1 MLVVAL
7 QNLVAYSVNM
17 LDNIMLGSYSQNALS
32 GAATVN
38 QIFFIVNQLALSIGN
53 ALVAICSQYWGKQE
67 TEEIRKL
74 TGAALALSILI
85 AAVVVTAC
93 TCMPERLL
101 GIFTTSPEI
110 IAEGKAYL
118 GLLKWTFLLFMISNL
133 LIAML
138 RSVEVVKISFV
149 ISVVSLIT
157 NGCINYTL
165 IFGHFGFP
173 EMGIKGAA
181 VGTLTAR
188 MLELLIIVVYV
199 WKIDTKV
206 RLFDVNLIRIIF
218 APENRKIWRAF
229 LKVAFPIMCSGM
241 IWAISVPMQTA
252 ILGHLSAD
260 AIAAN
265 SVSSTFF
272 QYLKVIVIAIS
283 SASAVVIGKDIGE
296 GDIERVKSDGRTLS
310 VLDLLIGDPRWL
322 YHPICV
328 IGNLIA
334 VLEKVIRKIFPK
346 NHGGELTGGFLIVV
360 LVCLFSGG
368 VPLLVLYYLYRYLP
382 VAGFVLEVFWCYQL
396 LATRSL
402 KDESMKVYDR
412 LKNGTLDEARYA
424 VSMIVGRDTRE
435 LTETGVTKAAVETVA
450 ENASDG
456 VIAPMLYMAIGGVP
470 LMFLYK
476 GINTMDSMLG
486 YKNDKY
492 LYFGRIAAKLDD
504 VANYIPARI
513 SGWLMVA
520 GTVFTGMDTKNAAK
534 IYKRDR
540 RNHASPNSAQTEA
553 AMAGALDVQLAG
565 NAYYFGKLYEKPTI
579 GDPIRP
585 VEPEDIKRANRL
597 MYAAS
602 ILGVVVFGMLSA
614 GIRFGLLR

>member
-1 MLVVAL
+1 MKTARTTFFTRDKNFYKTFFRLMLVVAL

-67 TEEIRKL
+67 TGAIRKM
-74 TGAALALSILI
+74 TGVALALSVLI
-85 AAVVVTAC
+85 GAIVVTAC
-93 TCMPERLL
+93 TCIPEQLL
-101 GIFTTSPEI
+101 RIFTTSPEI

-138 RSVEVVKISFV
+138 RSVETVKISFV

-173 EMGIKGAA
+173 EMGIQGAA

-188 MLELLIIVVYV
+188 ILELLIIVVYI

-206 RLFDVNLIRIIF
+206 RLFDINLFRTIF
-218 APENRKIWRAF
+218 LPENRKIWGAF
-229 LKVAFPIMCSGM
+229 FKVAFPIMCSGM

-296 GDIERVKSDGRTLS
+296 GDIERVKSEIVD
-310 VLDLLIGDPRWL
+310 
-322 YHPICV
+322 
-328 IGNLIA
+328 N
-334 VLEKVIRKIFPK
+334 K
-346 NHGGELTGGFLIVV
+346 NN
-360 LVCLFSGG
+360 
-368 VPLLVLYYLYRYLP
+368 
-382 VAGFVLEVFWCYQL
+382 
-396 LATRSL
+396 
-402 KDESMKVYDR
+402 K
-412 LKNGTLDEARYA
+412 
-424 VSMIVGRDTRE
+424 
-435 LTETGVTKAAVETVA
+435 ETVKKA
-450 ENASDG
+450 KTDPIINMPIIILTNENTAS
-456 VIAPMLYMAIGGVP
+456 
-470 LMFLYK
+470 
-476 GINTMDSMLG
+476 
-486 YKNDKY
+486 
-492 LYFGRIAAKLDD
+492 
-504 VANYIPARI
+504 
-513 SGWLMVA
+513 
-520 GTVFTGMDTKNAAK
+520 
-534 IYKRDR
+534 
-540 RNHASPNSAQTEA
+540 ASEIL
-553 AMAGALDVQLAG
+553 AGALKDLGKAKTVGTTTYGKGVIQQILKLSDGSGLKVTIEEYQTPNRNKIHKIGIAPDEEVKLPDSVTNVLNVTESEDTQLQKAI
-565 NAYYFGKLYEKPTI
+565 E
-579 GDPIRP
+579 
-585 VEPEDIKRANRL
+585 
-597 MYAAS
+597 
-602 ILGVVVFGMLSA
+602 MLK
-614 GIRFGLLR
+614 

>member
-1 MLVVAL
+1 MKTTRTTFFTRDKKFYKTFFRLMLVVAL

-67 TEEIRKL
+67 TGAIRKM
-74 TGAALALSILI
+74 TGVALALSVLI
-85 AAVVVTAC
+85 GQ
-93 TCMPERLL
+93 LL
-101 GIFTTSPEI
+101 RIFTTSPEI
-110 IAEGKAYL
+110 VAEGKAYL

-138 RSVEVVKISFV
+138 RSVETVKISFV

-173 EMGIKGAA
+173 EMGIQGAA

-188 MLELLIIVVYV
+188 MLELLIIVVYI

-206 RLFDVNLIRIIF
+206 RLFDINLFRTIF
-218 APENRKIWRAF
+218 LPENRKIWGAF
-229 LKVAFPIMCSGM
+229 FKVAFPIMCSGM

-310 VLDLLIGDPRWL
+310 VIDVLIGIVLASLLFVLRGPLLSMYKLTDTA
-322 YHPICV
+322 
-328 IGNLIA
+328 A
-334 VLEKVIRKIFPK
+334 VLANHFIMIMSVVMVGMSYQMPVSVGVIQ
-346 NHGGELTGGFLIVV
+346 GGGDTRFSMYMNMISTWGIVMPLSFLAAFVWK
-360 LVCLFSGG
+360 
-368 VPLLVLYYLYRYLP
+368 LP
-382 VAGFVLEVFWCYQL
+382 VELVVVAVQSDQL
-396 LATRSL
+396 
-402 KDESMKVYDR
+402 
-412 LKNGTLDEARYA
+412 
-424 VSMIVGRDTRE
+424 
-435 LTETGVTKAAVETVA
+435 
-450 ENASDG
+450 
-456 VIAPMLYMAIGGVP
+456 
-470 LMFLYK
+470 FK
-476 GINTMDSMLG
+476 GIPVFLRFRS
-486 YKNDKY
+486 YKW
-492 LYFGRIAAKLDD
+492 IHKL
-504 VANYIPARI
+504 
-513 SGWLMVA
+513 
-520 GTVFTGMDTKNAAK
+520 T
-534 IYKRDR
+534 
-540 RNHASPNSAQTEA
+540 
-553 AMAGALDVQLAG
+553 
-565 NAYYFGKLYEKPTI
+565 
-579 GDPIRP
+579 
-585 VEPEDIKRANRL
+585 
-597 MYAAS
+597 
-602 ILGVVVFGMLSA
+602 
-614 GIRFGLLR
+614 